1 MLCQN
6 KEKITNMIKN
16 LFIYRS
22 VGKISNYQRNAWL
35 IKYFKVQKFQTKV
48 GQLVIHTHSHTD
60 TNILHPHLE
69 LLLKI
74 K

>member
-1 MLCQN
+1 MPE

-35 IKYFKVQKFQTKV
+35 IKYFKVQKFQ
-48 GQLVIHTHSHTD
+48 S
-60 TNILHPHLE
+60 
-69 LLLKI
+69 
-74 K
+74 